1 VDTRQLE
8 YFVAVAEELSFTR
21 AAQRVFAVQSTV
33 SAAIR
38 VLETDLGAVLFE
50 RSTRS
55 VALSPA
61 GAALLPEAKAVLEAL
76 DRARAAV
83 GETTTGLRGSVRI
96 GSMASIAVVDLP
108 ALFGA
113 FHQRHPLVDLHVT
126 ASSEGSTGLVRDL
139 RRSRLDVAL
148 IGLPDSELAGLDVRP
163 IARIPFVALLPA
175 AHPLAGRA
183 EIDPADLVGE
193 RFVDTLRGF
202 GNRLAADRVFEA
214 LGAPRRVVVEV
225 SDLTT
230 VPDHVRAGLGVA
242 VVPRIDVPRE
252 EGLVSRPLAGA
263 PLVWTLHAATLA
275 GRVPSRAVAAL
286 LDLLD
291 DHVRRDAAY

>member
-1 VDTRQLE
+1 MDIRQLE
-8 YFVAVAEELSFTR
+8 YFVAVAEELNFTR

-38 VLETDLGAVLFE
+38 ALEADLGAVLFE

-61 GAALLPEAKAVLEAL
+61 GAALLPEAKTVLETL

-83 GETTTGLRGSVRI
+83 QETTTGLRGSVRI
-96 GSMASIAVVDLP
+96 GSLTSIAVIDLP
-108 ALFGA
+108 ALLGA

-126 ASSEGSTGLVRDL
+126 ASPEGSTGLARDL

-163 IARIPFVALLPA
+163 VVRIPFVALLPES
-175 AHPLAGRA
+175 HPLAERA

-202 GNRLAADRVFEA
+202 GNRLAVDRVFEA
-214 LGAPRRVVVEV
+214 LAAPRRVVVEV

-230 VPDHVRAGLGVA
+230 VPGHVRAGLGVA
-242 VVPRIDVPRE
+242 VVPRIAASQER
-252 EGLVSRPLAGA
+252 GLVSRPLAGS

-275 GRVPSRAVAAL
+275 GRRPSRAVAAL

-291 DHVRRDAAY
+291 DHVLRDTAF